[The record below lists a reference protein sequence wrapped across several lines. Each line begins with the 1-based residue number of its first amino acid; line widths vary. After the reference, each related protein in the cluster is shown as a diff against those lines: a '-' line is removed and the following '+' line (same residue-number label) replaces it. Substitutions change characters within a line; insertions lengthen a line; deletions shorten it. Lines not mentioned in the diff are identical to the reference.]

1 MPSSLLRSF
10 PLARWASDAAAS
22 AKRFGLEIL
31 KEADGSFDDGLHTQS
46 ISNSSV
52 VKKMAYL
59 LTTDEDDILTPV
71 YA

>member
-1 MPSSLLRSF
+1 M
-10 PLARWASDAAAS
+10 
-22 AKRFGLEIL
+22 EIL